1 MSRVPSTLEYPN
13 FPPPAAG
20 DRESAGSHS
29 CALQRLSRRLIYVAI
44 DTELA
49 LSSGRMA
56 VPTIRGPFIK
66 LPRHPF
72 AVNNKEELLA
82 LLPQF
87 DRPRAVDLF
96 CGAGGLSLGLAASGF
111 DVILGIDHDEDSL
124 STHRAYHPGLSANW
138 DLGDPE
144 VLDEVAELV
153 AALDVQLLAGSPPC
167 QPFSAAARSALRDL
181 VRKGARPQHDRRR
194 DLWQSFMQIVSVVRP
209 PSILMENVPEMA
221 LDRDMWILRTMVDE
235 LEEMGYAV
243 EERQIAT
250 ADYGVPQVRHRL
262 ILVGLRGGHEYRWPE
277 PGSTV
282 SLRNAIGDLPPVEG
296 GWRPTN
302 GDDPVDPVA
311 SGWTEYPSGPF
322 TEFQAR
328 MRRDLPADWRG
339 RLYDHF
345 TRPVREDDA
354 LAFAQMDST
363 TRYSQ
368 IDAELRRYRHDIFD
382 DKYKRLDWN
391 QLSRTITAHIAK
403 DGYWYIHPS
412 QDRTLTVRE
421 AARIQTFGDHV
432 RFAGP
437 PSSAFRQIGNAVPPL
452 LAEHL
457 GRAILTSLEEPKPA
471 THLSRRTS
479 TLLVTWFAG
488 QERPSIPWL
497 RAATRWQVV
506 VGELLW
512 GRVPRENVWEAW
524 VATENFTTPD
534 SILDPVKT
542 RTLQRYARLRGRGD
556 RIEPLIETAEWFSRN
571 TDGLADGDKVAGLV
585 EAPGVTQATAD
596 LAVRVRPGADD
607 ERDEP
612 VLTTHGVL
620 RVAGRFFGGDV
631 ERRNRLSDGRLAVAR
646 MIGGDE
652 ASHNAHLA
660 LIELANSVCVAGR
673 APECGICPLVSECA
687 FAAANGYQMT
697 LPITS
702 RGC

>member
-1 MSRVPSTLEYPN
+1 MDEGASAATVTRSTTYGVTL
-13 FPPPAAG
+13 
-20 DRESAGSHS
+20 
-29 CALQRLSRRLIYVAI
+29 V
-44 DTELA
+44 
-49 LSSGRMA
+49 
-56 VPTIRGPFIK
+56 RGPFVR
-66 LPRHPF
+66 LQPHPRSVYD
-72 AVNNKEELLA
+72 AAELLSVI
-82 LLPQF
+82 
-87 DRPRAVDLF
+87 DRYVRPRAVDLF
-96 CGAGGLSLGLAASGF
+96 CGAGGLSLGLTEAGF
-111 DVILGIDHDEDSL
+111 DVILGVDHDEDAL
-124 STHRAYHPGLSANW
+124 ETHRAYNPGLSVNW
-138 DLGDPE
+138 DLGDPDVVE
-144 VLDEVAELV
+144 EV
-153 AALDVQLLAGSPPC
+153 AALVSRLGVQLIAGGPPC
-167 QPFSAAARSALRDL
+167 QPFSSAARAALHDL
-181 VRKGARPQHDRRR
+181 VRKGVRPRHDRRR
-194 DLWQSFMQIVSVVRP
+194 DLWQSFLRIVSVARP
-209 PSILMENVPEMA
+209 EAVLMENVPEMA

-243 EERQIAT
+243 EERLVAT
-250 ADYGVPQVRHRL
+250 ADYGVPQMRHRL
-262 ILVGLRGGHEYRWPE
+262 ILVGLRGRSEYRWPA

-282 SLRNAIGDLPPVEG
+282 NLRNAIGDLPPVEG
-296 GWRPTN
+296 GWRPAN
-302 GDDPVDPVA
+302 GDDPADPVA
-311 SGWTEYPSGPF
+311 SGWTEYRSGPF

-328 MRRDLPADWRG
+328 MRRDLPAEWHG

-457 GRAILTSLEEPKPA
+457 GCAILTSLTDPRLAKR
-471 THLSRRTS
+471 LSRRTS
-479 TLLVTWFAG
+479 ALLATWFAAE
-488 QERPSIPWL
+488 ERPSIPWL
-497 RAATRWQVV
+497 RATTRWQVV

-512 GRVPRENVWEAW
+512 DRVPREYVWEAW
-524 VATENFTTPD
+524 QATENLKTPD
-534 SILDPVKT
+534 SVLDPVNV
-542 RTLQRYARLRGRGD
+542 RILQRYARLRGRGD
-556 RIEPLIETAEWFSRN
+556 RIEPLIETAEWFSK
-571 TDGLADGDKVAGLV
+571 TAIGLGDDDKVTSLMD
-585 EAPGVTQATAD
+585 APGVTPAIAD
-596 LAVRVRPGADD
+596 LAVRVRPGVND

-620 RVAGRFFGGDV
+620 RVAGRFLGGDV
-631 ERRNRLSDGRLAVAR
+631 ERRNRLSDGRVAVAR

-652 ASHNAHLA
+652 NSHNAHLA
-660 LIELANSVCVAGR
+660 LIELANSVCGAGR
-673 APECGICPLVSECA
+673 APDCGICPLVSECA
-687 FAAANGYQMT
+687 FAASNGYQMA
-697 LPITS
+697 LPITN